1 MIEED
6 EWRRAKIFKKEEDY
20 FEFIRSIR
28 NELSDSIITDISSS
42 YLSEPRGLYKNQSRY
57 VIKPRSTKEVSECLK
72 LATKYKIGVVPWS
85 GGTGLVGGQIAPDKY
100 NVNLSLERMNN
111 IKNFS
116 EVNQSVEVEAGVIL
130 ESIHEYVYRRNF
142 LYPLSMASKGTCCIG
157 GNLATNAGGIG
168 VLKYGNARD
177 LCLGLEVVLADGSI
191 MNDIKTLKKD
201 NTGYDL
207 KNLFI
212 GSEGSLG
219 IITRAVL
226 RLYPTPQNKI
236 VAFFGVQNFNAALKS
251 YLEISKRFGQ
261 FLQAFELISDVG
273 LRFLEETKM
282 VKSTV
287 QKCASEWHVLMELG
301 FNNSSVEQDVY
312 EALDEFCNK
321 NIISNVVLGDTET
334 KARKLWKMREDIPEA
349 NRKIGAIT
357 SHDLSLP
364 LENMESFI
372 NKSLIEIKE
381 INKFLRVNCFGH
393 MGDGNLHFNVFP
405 PIGEKNSSY
414 LTIKSKLTNIINNN
428 CKSLEGSFSAEH
440 GVGRLKVKD
449 LKQYCDPGKYNVM
462 CQIKKAID
470 PLAILNPGVILRQST
485 QDI

>member
-1 MIEED
+1 M
-6 EWRRAKIFKKEEDY
+6 
-20 FEFIRSIR
+20 
-28 NELSDSIITDISSS
+28 
-42 YLSEPRGLYKNQSRY
+42 SEPRGLYKNQSRH

-72 LATKYKIGVVPWS
+72 LATKYKIGVVPRS

-100 NVNLSLERMNN
+100 NVTLSLERMNN

-116 EVNQSVEVEAGVIL
+116 AVNQSVEVEAGVIL
-130 ESIHEYVYRRNF
+130 ESIHEFVDRRNF

-282 VKSTV
+282 LQSTV
-287 QKCASEWHVLMELG
+287 QISKSEWHVLIELG

-321 NIISNVVLGDTET
+321 NIISHVFLGDTET

-364 LENMESFI
+364 LENMENFI

-405 PIGEKNSSY
+405 PPGEKNSSY
-414 LTIKSKLTNIINNN
+414 IKIRSKLTNIINNN
-428 CKSLEGSFSAEH
+428 CKRLEGSFSAEH

-449 LKQYCDPGKYNVM
+449 LKQYCDPGKFNVM

-470 PLAILNPGVILRQST
+470 PFAILNPGVILRQDT

>member
-1 MIEED
+1 M
-6 EWRRAKIFKKEEDY
+6 
-20 FEFIRSIR
+20 
-28 NELSDSIITDISSS
+28 
-42 YLSEPRGLYKNQSRY
+42 PR
-57 VIKPRSTKEVSECLK
+57 
-72 LATKYKIGVVPWS
+72 S

-100 NVNLSLERMNN
+100 NVTLSLERMNN

-116 EVNQSVEVEAGVIL
+116 AVNQSVEVEAGVIL
-130 ESIHEYVYRRNF
+130 ESIHEFVDRRNF

-273 LRFLEETKM
+273 LRFLEETEM
-282 VKSTV
+282 LQSTV
-287 QKCASEWHVLMELG
+287 QISKSEWHVLIELG
-301 FNNSSVEQDVY
+301 FDNSSVEQDVY

-321 NIISNVVLGDTET
+321 NIISHVFLGDTET

-357 SHDLSLP
+357 SHDIALP

-405 PIGEKNSSY
+405 PPGEKNSSY
-414 LTIKSKLTNIINNN
+414 IKIKSKLTHIINNN
-428 CKSLEGSFSAEH
+428 CKRLEGSFSAEH

-449 LKQYCDPGKYNVM
+449 LKQYCDPGKFNVM

-470 PLAILNPGVILRQST
+470 PFSILNPGVILRQDT

>member
-1 MIEED
+1 M
-6 EWRRAKIFKKEEDY
+6 
-20 FEFIRSIR
+20 
-28 NELSDSIITDISSS
+28 
-42 YLSEPRGLYKNQSRY
+42 
-57 VIKPRSTKEVSECLK
+57 IKPRSTKEVSECLK

-100 NVNLSLERMNN
+100 SVTLSLERMNY

-116 EVNQSVEVEAGVIL
+116 SINQSVEVEAGVIL
-130 ESIHEYVYRRNF
+130 ETLHEFVDKRNF

-191 MNDIKTLKKD
+191 INDIKTLKKD

-261 FLQAFELISDVG
+261 DLQAFELISDVG

-282 VKSTV
+282 VQSTI
-287 QKCASEWHVLMELG
+287 QRSKSEWYVLIEFG
-301 FNNSSVEQDVY
+301 YNNISVEQDVY
-312 EALDEFCNK
+312 EALDELCNK
-321 NIISNVVLGDTET
+321 NIILKVVLGDTMT
-334 KARKLWKMREDIPEA
+334 KARKLWKIREDIPEA

-357 SHDLSLP
+357 SHDIALP

-405 PIGEKNSSY
+405 PREEKNYSY
-414 LTIKSKLTNIINNN
+414 LRIKSKLTKVINNN
-428 CKSLEGSFSAEH
+428 CKSLGGSFSAEH

-449 LKQYCDPGKYNVM
+449 LKQYCDPGKLSIM
-462 CQIKKAID
+462 RQIKKAID
-470 PLAILNPGVILRQST
+470 PFTILNPGVILRQDN